1 MGTTARGRLMLRLML
16 LFFTPDSDT
25 PLTDT
30 PDFDTLVLNTL
41 VLDTLLQLWLLQLLL
56 LLLLLPPLLSRM
68 PFWEPQICPTL
79 STLWPTHSWE
89 LSTPGIS
96 ECALTI
102 WENRW
107 TARHTPVLTAFA
119 CGGETILEI
128 LWKCVI

>member
-1 MGTTARGRLMLRLML
+1 MGYPALLVDTFTTARGRLMLRLML

-30 PDFDTLVLNTL
+30 PDLDTL
-41 VLDTLLQLWLLQLLL
+41 VLDTLLQLLLLQ
-56 LLLLLPPLLSRM
+56 LPPLLSRM

-79 STLWPTHSWE
+79 STPWPTHSWE
-89 LSTPGIS
+89 LSTPVIS

-107 TARHTPVLTAFA
+107 TARHTPVLTVFV

>member
-1 MGTTARGRLMLRLML
+1 MGVDTFTTARGRLMLRLML

-30 PDFDTLVLNTL
+30 PDLDTL
-41 VLDTLLQLWLLQLLL
+41 VLDTLLQL
-56 LLLLLPPLLSRM
+56 LLSIM

-89 LSTPGIS
+89 LSTPVIS

-107 TARHTPVLTAFA
+107 TARHTPVLTVFV
-119 CGGETILEI
+119 CGGETI
-128 LWKCVI
+128 